1 MRRLAAADAGSRKMC
16 SPDTGQEKLGVSQ
29 RAHGQPTETP
39 SVPQGPL
46 FNFQYRQTT
55 EQMNLLDANYLK
67 IQLCGHAI
75 APIDKDKILPCVH
88 YFE

>member
-1 MRRLAAADAGSRKMC
+1 MQGLAAAGASSRKMC
-16 SPDTGQEKLGVSQ
+16 SPDTGQEKLGASR
-29 RAHGQPTETP
+29 RAHGQSTEAP

-55 EQMNLLDANYLK
+55 EQINLLDANYLK

-75 APIDKDKILPCVH
+75 VPVDRDKILPCVH

>member
-1 MRRLAAADAGSRKMC
+1 MRRLAAAGAGGRKMC
-16 SPDTGQEKLGVSQ
+16 SPDTGQEKLGVSR

-67 IQLCGHAI
+67 TQLCGHAI
-75 APIDKDKILPCVH
+75 APVDKDKILPCVH